1 MTVYKISDWKNV
13 VEMKVSIDWNHPETE
28 KFVKDT
34 SMFWPGHP
42 NRNDDIAKHIEFLF
56 ENIAND
62 AYCLSRRNNIG
73 FSPDKIN
80 ELVLERECYSGSQQN
95 FFKIYDFVDKTEPM
109 VWRIEEMGCA

>member
-13 VEMKVSIDWNHPETE
+13 VEMKVSIDWNNPEAE

-42 NRNDDIAKHIEFLF
+42 NRDDDIAKYIEFLF
-56 ENIAND
+56 EHIAND
-62 AYCLSRRNNIG
+62 TYCLSRRINIG

-80 ELVLERECYSGSQQN
+80 ELVLERERYSGSQQN

-109 VWRIEEMGCA
+109 VWKIEEMGCA